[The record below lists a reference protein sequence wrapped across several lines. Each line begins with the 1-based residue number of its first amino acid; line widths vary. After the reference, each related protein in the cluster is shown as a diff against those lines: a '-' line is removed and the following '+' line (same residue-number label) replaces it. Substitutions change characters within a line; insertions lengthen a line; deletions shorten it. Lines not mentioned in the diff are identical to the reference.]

1 MSTTDAS
8 HSYAQAD
15 EYIQYKL
22 QKARR
27 RIKWADLLTAGLLA
41 AVVLIGYVLVFT
53 VLDHWVVSGGFSP
66 WIRAIGLAVVCI
78 ACLGILI
85 RYVAIPW
92 AKTIHPLYA
101 ARVLDSSDGG
111 IKGALVSLIDLN
123 AGKGQSGSNQVS
135 ASVRSV
141 MEKRAAVSLADVNV
155 DEAIDQRWLMKLGI
169 ALFVLVVLTSIYA
182 VASPKSI
189 NLLRPLSVANSAVAT
204 ETRILKVV
212 PGTTTIASGESLEAV
227 SYTHL
232 TLPTIYSV

>member
-92 AKTIHPLYA
+92 AKTIHPL
-101 ARVLDSSDGG
+101 L
-111 IKGALVSLIDLN
+111 SLIH
-123 AGKGQSGSNQVS
+123 
-135 ASVRSV
+135 
-141 MEKRAAVSLADVNV
+141 
-155 DEAIDQRWLMKLGI
+155 I
-169 ALFVLVVLTSIYA
+169 
-182 VASPKSI
+182 
-189 NLLRPLSVANSAVAT
+189 
-204 ETRILKVV
+204 
-212 PGTTTIASGESLEAV
+212 
-227 SYTHL
+227 
-232 TLPTIYSV
+232 